1 MLYINPN
8 NCIMFIRKS
17 NTMMTPEFDLN
28 LLQVVLAIAEERS
41 VSRAAV
47 RLGWSQPKVSIALN
61 KLRQSF
67 ADPLFVRGSHGMEP
81 TPRAAA
87 LLAPTRDILARV
99 RNDVLM
105 SAAFAPAITTRCFTF
120 ALSDIGEM
128 TFLPKLLPWLQQHA
142 PGATVVS
149 VTLPPEQIAAG
160 LEAGT
165 IDLAIGYFPDLKARN
180 FFQQRLFTHTFVSLI
195 NARHH
200 IQNKRMTMAEFLGT
214 GHAVI
219 RAEGRSQ
226 EIFEQLL
233 ANKKIER
240 RVVLSTPH
248 FMSIPFIIAA
258 TDLLVTV
265 PRAVGESF
273 AAIPHIRLVEP
284 PLDIPSF
291 DLKQHWHRK
300 YHKDDANMWIRSV
313 VAQLFAD

>member
-1 MLYINPN
+1 
-8 NCIMFIRKS
+8 
-17 NTMMTPEFDLN
+17 MTDSEFDLN
-28 LLQVVLAIAEERS
+28 LLPVVLAIAEERS
-41 VSRAAV
+41 VTRAAV
-47 RLGWSQPKVSIALN
+47 KLGWSQPKVSIALN
-61 KLRQSF
+61 KLRRSLG
-67 ADPLFVRGSHGMEP
+67 DPLFVRGAHGMEP

-87 LLAPTRDILARV
+87 LVAPTRDILERV
-99 RNDVLM
+99 RNDVLT
-105 SAAFAPAITTRCFTF
+105 SAPFEPRTTARRFTF

-128 TFLPKLLPWLQQHA
+128 TFLPKLLAWLQRHA

-149 VTLPPEQIAAG
+149 VTLPPDQIAAG
-160 LEAGT
+160 LESGE

-180 FFQQRLFTHTFVSLI
+180 FFQQRLFAHTFISLV
-195 NARHH
+195 NTRHR
-200 IQNKRMTMAEFLGT
+200 IRGERMSMDEFLAT

-233 ANKKIER
+233 LKHRIER

-265 PRAVGESF
+265 PHAVGASF
-273 AAIPHIRLVEP
+273 AKIPSIRLVEP
-284 PLDIPSF
+284 PLEIPTF

-300 YHKDDANMWIRSV
+300 YHKDAANIWIRSV
-313 VAQLFAD
+313 VAKLFSD

>member
-1 MLYINPN
+1 
-8 NCIMFIRKS
+8 
-17 NTMMTPEFDLN
+17 MTDSEFDLN
-28 LLQVVLAIAEERS
+28 LLPVVLAIAEERS
-41 VSRAAV
+41 VTRAAV
-47 RLGWSQPKVSIALN
+47 KLGWSQPKVSIALN
-61 KLRQSF
+61 KLRRSLG
-67 ADPLFVRGSHGMEP
+67 DPLFVRGAHGMEP

-87 LLAPTRDILARV
+87 LVAPTRDILERV
-99 RNDVLM
+99 RNDVLA
-105 SAAFAPAITTRCFTF
+105 SAPFEPRTTARRFTF

-128 TFLPKLLPWLQQHA
+128 TFLPKLLAWLQRHA

-149 VTLPPEQIAAG
+149 VTPPPDQIAAG
-160 LEAGT
+160 LESGE

-180 FFQQRLFTHTFVSLI
+180 FFQQRLFAHTFISLV
-195 NARHH
+195 NARHR
-200 IQNKRMTMAEFLGT
+200 IKGERMSMEEFLAT

-233 ANKKIER
+233 LKHRIER

-265 PRAVGESF
+265 PYAVGASF
-273 AAIPHIRLVEP
+273 AKIPSIRLVEP
-284 PLDIPSF
+284 PLEIPTF

-300 YHKDDANMWIRSV
+300 YHKDAANIWIRSV
-313 VAQLFAD
+313 VAKLFSD